1 LRSASPKS
9 EEEARIAKLKGT
21 AESGAMQSYLMSKE
35 YRLRNAKEGFRNML
49 TILRGMEV
57 VENQKNAKNGI
68 GGYRSRLALV
78 P

>member
-1 LRSASPKS
+1 
-9 EEEARIAKLKGT
+9 
-21 AESGAMQSYLMSKE
+21 MQSYLMSKE